1 MSALRKKRS
10 GVLLVSAALV
20 AAVCVWFLA
29 DVEPVITLNGSDRV
43 EINYGETY
51 EEEGAAG
58 WLAEK
63 FFGQDLCSIRP
74 SVIQNDVRNEVG
86 TYQIVYEAGFLF
98 RKATVERTVVVV
110 DREPPVIELAEQKD
124 TELTLPGEPFQ
135 ECGYRAMDNVDGDIA
150 DQVESREENGR
161 VVYTVTDSSGNTATA
176 ERIIRYKDTEPP
188 VITLIGSEHMTLR
201 AGEAYNEPGY
211 TAADRID
218 GDLTGQVVV
227 EHQIDSQEPGVYEV
241 VYTVEDCG
249 GNQAEAKRTVTIV
262 SPLDDSSNDSD
273 DKVIYL
279 TFDDGPGPYTEKLL
293 NILDEYNVKAT
304 FFVTNG
310 YPEYRD
316 MIGEAY
322 RRGHT
327 IAIHTYSHDYSD
339 VYSSKEAYYDDLNKM
354 QEIIVEQTGEATT
367 LFRFPGGS
375 SNTVSK
381 KYCKGIMSLL
391 TESLEEDGYHYFDWN
406 VSSAD
411 GGGTTETSVVVNN
424 VINGCSGKRASVV
437 LQHDI
442 KDFSVD
448 AVAQIIEWGLQNG
461 YTFRALDENSPTA
474 HHGVNN

>member
-1 MSALRKKRS
+1 MFTLRKKRI
-10 GVLLVSAALV
+10 GVLLVFAALV
-20 AAVCVWFLA
+20 AAVCVWFLT
-29 DVEPVITLNGSDRV
+29 DVEPVIALNGSDRV
-43 EINYGETY
+43 EINYGEIY
-51 EEEGAAG
+51 EDEGASG
-58 WLAEK
+58 KLAEK
-63 FFGQDLCSIRP
+63 FFGQDLFSIRP
-74 SVIQNDVRNEVG
+74 SVIQDDVRSEVG

-98 RKATVERTVVVV
+98 QKATAERTVVVV

-135 ECGYRAMDNVDGDIA
+135 ECGYRATDNADGDIA
-150 DQVESREENGR
+150 DQVESREEDGR
-161 VVYTVTDSSGNTATA
+161 VIYTVTDSSGNTATA
-176 ERIIRYKDTEPP
+176 ERIIRYKDIEPP
-188 VITLIGSEHMTLR
+188 VITLIGSEHMTLKV
-201 AGEAYNEPGY
+201 GEAYNEPGY
-211 TAADRID
+211 TAADQVD

-227 EHQIDSQEPGVYEV
+227 EHQIDSQKPGVYEV
-241 VYTVEDCG
+241 VYTVEDRG
-249 GNQAEAKRTVTIV
+249 GNQAAAKRTVTVV
-262 SPLDDSSNDSD
+262 SLLNDPSNNSG

-327 IAIHTYSHDYSD
+327 IAIHTYSHSYSD
-339 VYSSKEAYYDDLNKM
+339 VYASKEAYYDDLNKM

-391 TESLEEDGYHYFDWN
+391 TKSLEEDGYHYFDWN

-411 GGGTTETSVVVNN
+411 GGGTTETSVVVDC

-437 LQHDI
+437 LQHDV
-442 KDFSVD
+442 KGFSVD
-448 AVAQIIEWGLQNG
+448 AVPQIIEWGLQNG
-461 YTFRALDENSPTA
+461 YMFRALDENSPTA